1 MSGVFLFLGY
11 ARPRWALARH
21 RKDTMKDQDH
31 QHYTEGKGWEFCPLP
46 SIDCP
51 ISLPKDLDDCPPHGI
66 ARPSLQNDLVVNGE
80 TVVTCYDCDELF
92 TTSNADLDDA
102 DYQWRCY
109 GCLSLDTG
117 DGWGASPK

>member
-1 MSGVFLFLGY
+1 MN
-11 ARPRWALARH
+11 H
-21 RKDTMKDQDH
+21 H
-31 QHYTEGKGWEFCPLP
+31 HYTKEKGWELCPL
-46 SIDCP
+46 SDIDCP
-51 ISLPKDLDDCPPHGI
+51 LRLPNDLDDCPPHGI

-102 DYQWRCY
+102 DYLWRCY

-117 DGWGASPK
+117 DGWGITPK